1 MVVLTFI
8 ITLIYLSQE
17 MLYKTDNLIILLQ
30 TLPLF
35 IYSLNIRLLDVSFYS
50 YFYNL
55 RLILFN
61 IGSYLDV
68 GSIGNRV
75 LAGVVGENA
84 VYMEEI
90 QMNMLVMLAQDGNIV
105 RHCLG
110 YIISLLVIMLVG
122 FACGKCCMRD
132 QICVFWREKRSDLEL
147 SHTHSQTN
155 SKNQYM
161 HLSSENL
168 TQHHTDMLT
177 YATPHTQPTERT
189 HTRK

>member
-1 MVVLTFI
+1 MNIMVVLTFI
-8 ITLIYLSQE
+8 ITLMYLSQE

-84 VYMEEI
+84 VYM
-90 QMNMLVMLAQDGNIV
+90 
-105 RHCLG
+105 
-110 YIISLLVIMLVG
+110 
-122 FACGKCCMRD
+122 
-132 QICVFWREKRSDLEL
+132 
-147 SHTHSQTN
+147 
-155 SKNQYM
+155 
-161 HLSSENL
+161 
-168 TQHHTDMLT
+168 
-177 YATPHTQPTERT
+177 
-189 HTRK
+189 